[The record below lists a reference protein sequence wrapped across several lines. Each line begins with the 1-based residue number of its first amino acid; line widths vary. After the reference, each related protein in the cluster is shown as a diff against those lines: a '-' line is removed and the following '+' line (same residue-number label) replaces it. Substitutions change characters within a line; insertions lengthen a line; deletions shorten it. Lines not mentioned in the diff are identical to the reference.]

1 MKKSTFLVIA
11 LATVIGFSTLA
22 QEKPSSTIPW
32 KTAEYTLLARE
43 MPLRE
48 AFIAFGTA
56 EGISVVVSEN
66 VVGIVS
72 GDFKKLPPREFLDR
86 ITMLYNLTWFYDGAA
101 LYIYSGGEIET
112 MLLDLKYMK
121 AGEVQAMLKE
131 LGVEDERFP
140 LKKTS
145 NDELVMVSG
154 PPRYVMLVA
163 ELVAKADKL
172 REKRAYSEVETR
184 IFFIHHTWADDVNL
198 NVSGVESGAS
208 IKGIAKMLEEL
219 LVDTGS
225 TNVRN
230 KSENGDD
237 TESKDALQLETD
249 KKFKPVIKAEN
260 RLNAV
265 IVKDVAS
272 RMPLYEE
279 MIAKLD
285 VPVKLVEIA
294 VTTLEMSKND
304 ALDWQLSLAVKGRGG
319 DVEGGAGQNAANLF
333 SIEDLAGKGLA
344 GALSYIGNHVTVSAS
359 LSALRQKGKARSISR
374 TSLLTMN
381 NMGATLT
388 DMQSYHARVVGSE
401 VASLQE
407 VSVGTTINVK
417 PRLVM
422 AEKEGQQNKFWMT
435 VSLSD
440 GGFESVSVDSMPLTR
455 SSSLTTQAAVY
466 EGDCILLAGYFRDI
480 EEKAGWG
487 IPYLRDIPYIGWI
500 FGGITKKKE
509 SRQRLFIL
517 SPYIVEIDTEDLANV
532 QATRQRDIRREE
544 RLEEDKLE
552 DDSIREIRDLEREDR
567 DKARRQ
573 KYADL
578 LEKRKAE
585 LEFEKEKREAERKEE
600 RKEWK
605 EDLKED
611 REFWE
616 EGQKQKQE
624 AEKRIEAEMKA
635 REK

>member
-1 MKKSTFLVIA
+1 
-11 LATVIGFSTLA
+11 
-22 QEKPSSTIPW
+22 
-32 KTAEYTLLARE
+32 

-48 AFIAFGTA
+48 VLSTFGTTQ
-56 EGISVVVSEN
+56 GISVVMSER
-66 VVGIVS
+66 VAGTVS
-72 GDFKKLPPREFLDR
+72 GDFRGLPPQEFLNR
-86 ITMLYNLTWFYDGAA
+86 IAMLHNLTWYYDGAI
-101 LYIYSGGEIET
+101 LYVYSDGEIAT
-112 MLLDLKYMK
+112 MLLDLQYMK
-121 AGEVQAMLKE
+121 AAEVREMLRD
-131 LGVEDERFP
+131 LGMEDERFP
-140 LKKTS
+140 IKTTS
-145 NDELVMVSG
+145 DDELLMVAG
-154 PPRYVMLVA
+154 PPRYVQVVA
-163 ELVAKADKL
+163 ELVAKADRL

-219 LVDTGS
+219 LVDSGS

-388 DMQSYHARVVGSE
+388 DMQSYHVRVVGSE